1 MEQDITKPD
10 LYPVKGQYAPNE
22 PVTLILDLPP
32 QYADAVQVSCRHLEK
47 CVFEA
52 SYPISGAVTEIT
64 LPGFSQEFLG
74 LGIHAVLIKDCALQT
89 TLFTAADVSK
99 PGHVVRYGFLSS
111 FDQGD
116 MEDRDIA
123 AMAKYHINLVQ
134 FYDWSYRHDHLVAEA
149 DDYRDM
155 MGKRNFLPCVRYKID
170 ACHRRGM
177 GAMAYGAV
185 YAASR
190 PFWEAHKDWS
200 LYALPEKPLV
210 FINTFYFMNIDRAC
224 PWHDHI
230 IQQYREAI
238 SKVGFDG
245 IHMDTY
251 GYPKSALN
259 ASGEVCDLSEHLPR
273 LINDTNE
280 YLASCGLKPR
290 LIFNNVGAWPVEA
303 TTQTHQDAVY
313 MEVWPPYERLHHL
326 KELILKALPA
336 GKPVVLA
343 AYIAPF
349 RLESEERAL
358 YCALINSFAINASGA
373 TQLFLGEE
381 DAVLTQGYYA
391 DHSILTP
398 WQNRRIRD
406 YQDFFVRYQ
415 ELLFDSE
422 LRDVTMTHCC
432 WDNMEYL
439 CDKPFSAYGEPDKL
453 WLILR
458 ESTNTKLVAMV
469 NLCGNSEDY
478 WNRGKEKPKTLYGIT
493 FHISVIGSVQN
504 VFYATPDDNGGN
516 TVSLPFSLE
525 ETDRGHVIAVTVPT
539 LEIGGLLWFHV
550 NNTDIKQS
558 PRIL

>member
-1 MEQDITKPD
+1 
-10 LYPVKGQYAPNE
+10 
-22 PVTLILDLPP
+22 
-32 QYADAVQVSCRHLEK
+32 
-47 CVFEA
+47 
-52 SYPISGAVTEIT
+52 
-64 LPGFSQEFLG
+64 
-74 LGIHAVLIKDCALQT
+74 
-89 TLFTAADVSK
+89 
-99 PGHVVRYGFLSS
+99 
-111 FDQGD
+111 
-116 MEDRDIA
+116 
-123 AMAKYHINLVQ
+123 
-134 FYDWSYRHDHLVAEA
+134 
-149 DDYRDM
+149 M
-155 MGKRNFLPCVRYKID
+155 MGKSNFLPCVRKKID
-170 ACHRRGM
+170 ACHKRGM

-190 PFWEAHKDWS
+190 EFWEAHKDWG

-210 FINTFYFMNIDRAC
+210 FINTFYFMNIGRAC

-259 ASGEVCDLSEHLPR
+259 AKGKVCNLAEQLPR
-273 LINDTNE
+273 LIEDTNAQ
-280 YLASCGLKPR
+280 LSACGLKPR

-303 TTQTHQDAVY
+303 TMDAHQEAVY
-313 MEVWPPYERLHHL
+313 IEVWPPYERLYHL

-373 TQLFLGEE
+373 TQIFLGEE
-381 DAVLTQGYYA
+381 NGVLTQGYYA
-391 DHSILTP
+391 DHTILTP
-398 WQNRRIRD
+398 WQSRCIRD

-415 ELLFDSE
+415 ELLFDRE

-439 CDKPFSAYGEPDKL
+439 CDTPFSAYGEPDKL

-458 ESTNTKLVAMV
+458 ESAAVKLVAMV
-469 NLCGNSEDY
+469 NLCGNGEDY
-478 WNRGKEKPKTLYGIT
+478 WNRGKEKPNTLHSIT
-493 FHISVIGSVQN
+493 FHILVIGRVEN

-516 TVSLPFSLE
+516 AVSLPFSLD
-525 ETDRGHVIAVTVPT
+525 ETDRGHVITVTVPT
-539 LEIGGLLWFHV
+539 LEISGLLWLL
-550 NNTDIKQS
+550 Q
-558 PRIL
+558 